1 MGTIVEMRAVHR
13 SNLVAVMSYA
23 VCPLPLAHRAYT
35 LNVSYAAC
43 IVLLSIPFRSRGLP
57 TSSKRFFVNPYESR
71 LIFSCGLPRPP
82 ELYTAQSASNEYA
95 AQGGSS
101 ADCRQV
107 GSSDCRQVGSSDCRQ
122 GRRGTKRS
130 CQGCRCKKRCMS
142 LYVPFSSLTLSVIL
156 GDDPDIA
163 TDRRLPRAEQQRAAL
178 LQR

>member
-1 MGTIVEMRAVHR
+1 MRAVHR

-71 LIFSCGLPRPP
+71 LALVSGAYCFC
-82 ELYTAQSASNEYA
+82 TAQSASNQHA
-95 AQGGSS
+95 AHAG
-101 ADCRQV
+101 
-107 GSSDCRQVGSSDCRQ
+107 GSSDCRQVC
-122 GRRGTKRS
+122 RRGTKRS

-142 LYVPFSSLTLSVIL
+142 LYVPFSSLTQSVIL